1 MINVCIYN
9 LIPLS
14 GRPFGN
20 STVNLKKEITF
31 TSVRVEGGGVLDI
44 DSNGEGMVLR
54 GDTLE
59 VQSGGL
65 LTVDRIDIQVSRLI
79 IDSSAHITADGKVV
93 IILLTVELTYLLME
107 R

>member
-1 MINVCIYN
+1 MYVYN
-9 LIPLS
+9 LILLS
-14 GRPFGN
+14 CRPFGK

-44 DSNGEGMVLR
+44 DSNGEGMLLR

-93 IILLTVELTYLLME
+93 INLLTVELTYLLME